1 MLKGKSM
8 IRFVFIFLFLIS
20 VAKAEDNCVY
30 QTQQVIENGKVIS
43 EKIIKSCTETETL
56 NKQNFLVTWLTDER
70 YQNSVIIVFMGI
82 LENAKGVREELSQA
96 YIEAQNT
103 MNMARAMEGD
113 IAVRGAAE
121 ALKEHPE
128 IDVESKN
135 IISQSCSI

>member
-30 QTQQVIENGKVIS
+30 QTQQFIENGKVIS

-70 YQNSVIIVFMGI
+70 YQNSVIMVFMGI
-82 LENAKGVREELSQA
+82 LENL
-96 YIEAQNT
+96 
-103 MNMARAMEGD
+103 
-113 IAVRGAAE
+113 
-121 ALKEHPE
+121 
-128 IDVESKN
+128 
-135 IISQSCSI
+135 

>member
-8 IRFVFIFLFLIS
+8 IRFVFIFLFFIS

-70 YQNSVIIVFMGI
+70 YQNSVIMVFMGI
-82 LENAKGVREELSQA
+82 LENL
-96 YIEAQNT
+96 
-103 MNMARAMEGD
+103 
-113 IAVRGAAE
+113 
-121 ALKEHPE
+121 
-128 IDVESKN
+128 
-135 IISQSCSI
+135 